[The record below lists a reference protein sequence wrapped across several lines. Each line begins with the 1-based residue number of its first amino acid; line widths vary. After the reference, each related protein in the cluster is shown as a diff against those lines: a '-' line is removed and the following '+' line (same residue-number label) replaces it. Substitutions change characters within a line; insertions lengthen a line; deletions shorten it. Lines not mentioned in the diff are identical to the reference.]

1 MSETLQNSSVTSNI
15 IGHTRVKQI
24 LAEQSAHSILL
35 CGPARVGRRELAH
48 WWAKRLNCLKTNNLE
63 PCGHCAS
70 CLNFNAGTHP
80 DYLLV
85 SPKTETS
92 TGKKARSSIIP
103 IKAISSSHD
112 PDHDYELHVMDWL
125 ETSARYRH
133 KVVVFDG
140 AEFLNEAAANALLK
154 IVEEPPHQAKF
165 VFIAEDVSGVMP
177 TIVSRSV
184 QIRVPPV
191 SRIDLENAWLTQHSE
206 LETELLEFAAGRP
219 GLILNFEH
227 TRNCLAVA
235 QEFWRAVQG
244 DLLEALTAADVLE
257 KNFDRDL
264 TPDTLRFLLRQK
276 PASARV
282 KADLAIEKALEALE
296 RYATPSLVFMVL
308 TLECR
313 AAFGVSS

>member
-1 MSETLQNSSVTSNI
+1 MTLTLQTSSGM
-15 IGHTRVKQI
+15 IGHARVKHT
-24 LAEQSAHSILL
+24 LSEQVAHSILL
-35 CGPARVGRRELAH
+35 CGPARVGRRRLAR
-48 WWAKRLNCLKTNNLE
+48 WWAMRLNCQRPNDLE
-63 PCGHCAS
+63 PCGTCAS
-70 CLNFNAGTHP
+70 CQNFMAGTHP
-80 DYLLV
+80 DYLEI

-92 TGKKARSSIIP
+92 TGKKARSHIIP
-103 IKAISSSHD
+103 IKAISGSHD
-112 PDHDYELHVMDWL
+112 PDHDYEFHVMDWL

-165 VFIAEDVSGVMP
+165 VFIAEDVSGMMP
-177 TIVSRSV
+177 TITSRSV

-191 SRIDLENAWLTQHSE
+191 SRIDLENAWLTRHPQ
-206 LETELLEFAAGRP
+206 LETELLEFASGRP

-227 TRNCLAVA
+227 TRSCLDVA
-235 QEFWRAVQG
+235 REFWRAIGG

-264 TPDTLRFLLRQK
+264 TPDALRFLLREK
-276 PASARV
+276 PTSARV

-308 TLECR
+308 ALECR
-313 AAFGVSS
+313 SAFGISR

>member
-1 MSETLQNSSVTSNI
+1 VTPTLPNPSGI
-15 IGHTRVKQI
+15 IGHARVKHT
-24 LAEQSAHSILL
+24 LSEQVAHSILL
-35 CGPARVGRRELAH
+35 CGPARVGRRGLAR
-48 WWAKRLNCLKTNNLE
+48 WWAQRLNCSRPNGLE
-63 PCGHCAS
+63 PCGICAS
-70 CLNFNAGTHP
+70 CQNFAAGTHP
-80 DYLLV
+80 DYLEI

-154 IVEEPPHQAKF
+154 IVEEPPHRARF
-165 VFIAEDVSGVMP
+165 AFIAEDVSGVMP
-177 TIVSRSV
+177 TITSRSV

-191 SRIDLENAWLTQHSE
+191 SSIDLENAWLEHHEQ
-206 LETELLEFAAGRP
+206 LETELLEFASGRP
-219 GLILNFEH
+219 GLILNAEH
-227 TRNCLAVA
+227 SRDCLSAAKDFWTAV
-235 QEFWRAVQG
+235 RG
-244 DLLEALTAADVLE
+244 DLLNALSAADALE
-257 KNFDRDL
+257 KGFDRDL
-264 TPDTLRFLLRQK
+264 TPDALRFTLRGEA
-276 PASARV
+276 PSVRV
-282 KADLAIEKALEALE
+282 RADTALERALEALE

-313 AAFGVSS
+313 AAFGVSR